1 MNKKDVCATQIAY
14 VRFTEDDLADL
25 DNQVRRVGASSR
37 GAYIRSLIKGVRPV
51 ELPPADYV
59 ALIDE
64 LAKLRRSIDTMAA
77 RAADNKA
84 SALSPVEYY
93 TLSSLT
99 ALTLQKIRLAALPQQ
114 YHLPEDMSQSK
125 AQIASEDYN
134 PGRLDM
140 EAIEAAL
147 CEAVEMHDGLV
158 SEDFIDLFVS
168 QVTPLSDSRF
178 AWCLDFSPQP
188 TVAFL
193 NLAGQRKYTTC
204 SMDSKL
210 HFGPFADEE
219 GHTIPFPGSLRR

>member
-64 LAKLRRSIDTMAA
+64 LAKLRLSIDTMAA

-114 YHLPEDMSQSK
+114 YHLPEDMSH
-125 AQIASEDYN
+125 E
-134 PGRLDM
+134 
-140 EAIEAAL
+140 
-147 CEAVEMHDGLV
+147 
-158 SEDFIDLFVS
+158 
-168 QVTPLSDSRF
+168 
-178 AWCLDFSPQP
+178 
-188 TVAFL
+188 
-193 NLAGQRKYTTC
+193 
-204 SMDSKL
+204 
-210 HFGPFADEE
+210 
-219 GHTIPFPGSLRR
+219 

>member
-1 MNKKDVCATQIAY
+1 MNKKDVCATKIAY
-14 VRFTEDDLADL
+14 VRFTENDLADL

-114 YHLPEDMSQSK
+114 YHLPEDM
-125 AQIASEDYN
+125 
-134 PGRLDM
+134 
-140 EAIEAAL
+140 
-147 CEAVEMHDGLV
+147 
-158 SEDFIDLFVS
+158 
-168 QVTPLSDSRF
+168 
-178 AWCLDFSPQP
+178 
-188 TVAFL
+188 
-193 NLAGQRKYTTC
+193 
-204 SMDSKL
+204 
-210 HFGPFADEE
+210 
-219 GHTIPFPGSLRR
+219 GHE

>member
-1 MNKKDVCATQIAY
+1 MNKKDVCATKIAY

-114 YHLPEDMSQSK
+114 HHL
-125 AQIASEDYN
+125 
-134 PGRLDM
+134 
-140 EAIEAAL
+140 
-147 CEAVEMHDGLV
+147 
-158 SEDFIDLFVS
+158 
-168 QVTPLSDSRF
+168 
-178 AWCLDFSPQP
+178 
-188 TVAFL
+188 
-193 NLAGQRKYTTC
+193 
-204 SMDSKL
+204 
-210 HFGPFADEE
+210 
-219 GHTIPFPGSLRR
+219 SLIHI

>member
-1 MNKKDVCATQIAY
+1 MNKKDVCATKIAY

-25 DNQVRRVGASSR
+25 DNQVRHVGASSR

-114 YHLPEDMSQSK
+114 YHLPEDMSH
-125 AQIASEDYN
+125 E
-134 PGRLDM
+134 
-140 EAIEAAL
+140 
-147 CEAVEMHDGLV
+147 
-158 SEDFIDLFVS
+158 
-168 QVTPLSDSRF
+168 
-178 AWCLDFSPQP
+178 
-188 TVAFL
+188 
-193 NLAGQRKYTTC
+193 
-204 SMDSKL
+204 
-210 HFGPFADEE
+210 
-219 GHTIPFPGSLRR
+219 

>member
-1 MNKKDVCATQIAY
+1 MNKKDVCATKIAY

-51 ELPPADYV
+51 KLPPADYV

-114 YHLPEDMSQSK
+114 YHLPEDMSH
-125 AQIASEDYN
+125 E
-134 PGRLDM
+134 
-140 EAIEAAL
+140 
-147 CEAVEMHDGLV
+147 
-158 SEDFIDLFVS
+158 
-168 QVTPLSDSRF
+168 
-178 AWCLDFSPQP
+178 
-188 TVAFL
+188 
-193 NLAGQRKYTTC
+193 
-204 SMDSKL
+204 
-210 HFGPFADEE
+210 
-219 GHTIPFPGSLRR
+219 

>member
-1 MNKKDVCATQIAY
+1 MNKKDVCATKIAY

-64 LAKLRRSIDTMAA
+64 LAKLRRNIDTMAA

-114 YHLPEDMSQSK
+114 YHLPEDMSH
-125 AQIASEDYN
+125 E
-134 PGRLDM
+134 
-140 EAIEAAL
+140 
-147 CEAVEMHDGLV
+147 
-158 SEDFIDLFVS
+158 
-168 QVTPLSDSRF
+168 
-178 AWCLDFSPQP
+178 
-188 TVAFL
+188 
-193 NLAGQRKYTTC
+193 
-204 SMDSKL
+204 
-210 HFGPFADEE
+210 
-219 GHTIPFPGSLRR
+219 

>member
-1 MNKKDVCATQIAY
+1 MNKKDACATKIAY

-99 ALTLQKIRLAALPQQ
+99 ALTFQKIRLAALPQQ
-114 YHLPEDMSQSK
+114 HHLPEDMSH
-125 AQIASEDYN
+125 E
-134 PGRLDM
+134 
-140 EAIEAAL
+140 
-147 CEAVEMHDGLV
+147 
-158 SEDFIDLFVS
+158 
-168 QVTPLSDSRF
+168 
-178 AWCLDFSPQP
+178 
-188 TVAFL
+188 
-193 NLAGQRKYTTC
+193 
-204 SMDSKL
+204 
-210 HFGPFADEE
+210 
-219 GHTIPFPGSLRR
+219 

>member
-114 YHLPEDMSQSK
+114 HHLQEDMSH
-125 AQIASEDYN
+125 E
-134 PGRLDM
+134 
-140 EAIEAAL
+140 
-147 CEAVEMHDGLV
+147 
-158 SEDFIDLFVS
+158 
-168 QVTPLSDSRF
+168 
-178 AWCLDFSPQP
+178 
-188 TVAFL
+188 
-193 NLAGQRKYTTC
+193 
-204 SMDSKL
+204 
-210 HFGPFADEE
+210 
-219 GHTIPFPGSLRR
+219 

>member
-1 MNKKDVCATQIAY
+1 MNKKDVCATKIAY

-114 YHLPEDMSQSK
+114 HHLPEDMSH
-125 AQIASEDYN
+125 E
-134 PGRLDM
+134 
-140 EAIEAAL
+140 
-147 CEAVEMHDGLV
+147 
-158 SEDFIDLFVS
+158 
-168 QVTPLSDSRF
+168 LS
-178 AWCLDFSPQP
+178 LI
-188 TVAFL
+188 
-193 NLAGQRKYTTC
+193 
-204 SMDSKL
+204 
-210 HFGPFADEE
+210 H
-219 GHTIPFPGSLRR
+219 I

>member
-114 YHLPEDMSQSK
+114 YHLPEDMSY
-125 AQIASEDYN
+125 E
-134 PGRLDM
+134 
-140 EAIEAAL
+140 
-147 CEAVEMHDGLV
+147 
-158 SEDFIDLFVS
+158 
-168 QVTPLSDSRF
+168 
-178 AWCLDFSPQP
+178 
-188 TVAFL
+188 
-193 NLAGQRKYTTC
+193 
-204 SMDSKL
+204 
-210 HFGPFADEE
+210 
-219 GHTIPFPGSLRR
+219 

>member
-1 MNKKDVCATQIAY
+1 MNKKDVCATKIAY

-84 SALSPVEYY
+84 SALSPVGYY

-114 YHLPEDMSQSK
+114 YHLPEDMSH
-125 AQIASEDYN
+125 E
-134 PGRLDM
+134 
-140 EAIEAAL
+140 
-147 CEAVEMHDGLV
+147 
-158 SEDFIDLFVS
+158 
-168 QVTPLSDSRF
+168 
-178 AWCLDFSPQP
+178 
-188 TVAFL
+188 
-193 NLAGQRKYTTC
+193 
-204 SMDSKL
+204 
-210 HFGPFADEE
+210 
-219 GHTIPFPGSLRR
+219 

>member
-1 MNKKDVCATQIAY
+1 MNKKDVCATKIAY

-77 RAADNKA
+77 RAADNKV

-114 YHLPEDMSQSK
+114 YHLPEDMSH
-125 AQIASEDYN
+125 E
-134 PGRLDM
+134 
-140 EAIEAAL
+140 
-147 CEAVEMHDGLV
+147 
-158 SEDFIDLFVS
+158 
-168 QVTPLSDSRF
+168 
-178 AWCLDFSPQP
+178 
-188 TVAFL
+188 
-193 NLAGQRKYTTC
+193 
-204 SMDSKL
+204 
-210 HFGPFADEE
+210 
-219 GHTIPFPGSLRR
+219 

>member
-1 MNKKDVCATQIAY
+1 MNKKDVCATKIAY

-114 YHLPEDMSQSK
+114 YHLPE
-125 AQIASEDYN
+125 
-134 PGRLDM
+134 
-140 EAIEAAL
+140 
-147 CEAVEMHDGLV
+147 V
-158 SEDFIDLFVS
+158 SHE
-168 QVTPLSDSRF
+168 
-178 AWCLDFSPQP
+178 
-188 TVAFL
+188 
-193 NLAGQRKYTTC
+193 
-204 SMDSKL
+204 
-210 HFGPFADEE
+210 
-219 GHTIPFPGSLRR
+219 

>member
-37 GAYIRSLIKGVRPV
+37 GAYIIKGVRPV

-114 YHLPEDMSQSK
+114 HHLPEDMSH
-125 AQIASEDYN
+125 E
-134 PGRLDM
+134 
-140 EAIEAAL
+140 
-147 CEAVEMHDGLV
+147 
-158 SEDFIDLFVS
+158 
-168 QVTPLSDSRF
+168 
-178 AWCLDFSPQP
+178 
-188 TVAFL
+188 
-193 NLAGQRKYTTC
+193 
-204 SMDSKL
+204 
-210 HFGPFADEE
+210 
-219 GHTIPFPGSLRR
+219 

>member
-1 MNKKDVCATQIAY
+1 MNKKDVCATKIAY

-84 SALSPVEYY
+84 SELSPVEYY

-114 YHLPEDMSQSK
+114 YHLPEDMSH
-125 AQIASEDYN
+125 E
-134 PGRLDM
+134 
-140 EAIEAAL
+140 
-147 CEAVEMHDGLV
+147 
-158 SEDFIDLFVS
+158 
-168 QVTPLSDSRF
+168 
-178 AWCLDFSPQP
+178 
-188 TVAFL
+188 
-193 NLAGQRKYTTC
+193 
-204 SMDSKL
+204 
-210 HFGPFADEE
+210 
-219 GHTIPFPGSLRR
+219 

>member
-1 MNKKDVCATQIAY
+1 MNKKDVCATKIAY

-51 ELPPADYV
+51 ALPPADYV

-93 TLSSLT
+93 TFSSLT

-114 YHLPEDMSQSK
+114 YHLPEDMSH
-125 AQIASEDYN
+125 E
-134 PGRLDM
+134 
-140 EAIEAAL
+140 
-147 CEAVEMHDGLV
+147 
-158 SEDFIDLFVS
+158 
-168 QVTPLSDSRF
+168 
-178 AWCLDFSPQP
+178 
-188 TVAFL
+188 
-193 NLAGQRKYTTC
+193 
-204 SMDSKL
+204 
-210 HFGPFADEE
+210 
-219 GHTIPFPGSLRR
+219 

>member
-1 MNKKDVCATQIAY
+1 MNKKDVCATKIAY

-99 ALTLQKIRLAALPQQ
+99 ALTLLKIRLAALPQQ
-114 YHLPEDMSQSK
+114 HHLPEDMSH
-125 AQIASEDYN
+125 E
-134 PGRLDM
+134 
-140 EAIEAAL
+140 
-147 CEAVEMHDGLV
+147 
-158 SEDFIDLFVS
+158 
-168 QVTPLSDSRF
+168 
-178 AWCLDFSPQP
+178 
-188 TVAFL
+188 
-193 NLAGQRKYTTC
+193 
-204 SMDSKL
+204 
-210 HFGPFADEE
+210 
-219 GHTIPFPGSLRR
+219 

>member
-1 MNKKDVCATQIAY
+1 MNKKDVCATKIAY

-99 ALTLQKIRLAALPQQ
+99 ALTLQKIRLAALTQQ
-114 YHLPEDMSQSK
+114 YHLPEDMSH
-125 AQIASEDYN
+125 E
-134 PGRLDM
+134 
-140 EAIEAAL
+140 
-147 CEAVEMHDGLV
+147 
-158 SEDFIDLFVS
+158 
-168 QVTPLSDSRF
+168 
-178 AWCLDFSPQP
+178 
-188 TVAFL
+188 
-193 NLAGQRKYTTC
+193 
-204 SMDSKL
+204 
-210 HFGPFADEE
+210 
-219 GHTIPFPGSLRR
+219 

>member
-1 MNKKDVCATQIAY
+1 MNKKDVCATKIAY

-99 ALTLQKIRLAALPQQ
+99 ALTLQKIRLASLPQHH
-114 YHLPEDMSQSK
+114 HLPEDMSH
-125 AQIASEDYN
+125 E
-134 PGRLDM
+134 
-140 EAIEAAL
+140 
-147 CEAVEMHDGLV
+147 
-158 SEDFIDLFVS
+158 
-168 QVTPLSDSRF
+168 
-178 AWCLDFSPQP
+178 
-188 TVAFL
+188 
-193 NLAGQRKYTTC
+193 
-204 SMDSKL
+204 
-210 HFGPFADEE
+210 
-219 GHTIPFPGSLRR
+219 

>member
-1 MNKKDVCATQIAY
+1 MNKKDVCATKIAY

-77 RAADNKA
+77 RAAYNKA

-114 YHLPEDMSQSK
+114 YHLPEDMSH
-125 AQIASEDYN
+125 E
-134 PGRLDM
+134 
-140 EAIEAAL
+140 
-147 CEAVEMHDGLV
+147 
-158 SEDFIDLFVS
+158 
-168 QVTPLSDSRF
+168 
-178 AWCLDFSPQP
+178 
-188 TVAFL
+188 
-193 NLAGQRKYTTC
+193 
-204 SMDSKL
+204 
-210 HFGPFADEE
+210 
-219 GHTIPFPGSLRR
+219 

>member
-1 MNKKDVCATQIAY
+1 MNKKDVCATKIAY

-114 YHLPEDMSQSK
+114 YHLPEDMRH
-125 AQIASEDYN
+125 E
-134 PGRLDM
+134 
-140 EAIEAAL
+140 
-147 CEAVEMHDGLV
+147 
-158 SEDFIDLFVS
+158 
-168 QVTPLSDSRF
+168 
-178 AWCLDFSPQP
+178 
-188 TVAFL
+188 
-193 NLAGQRKYTTC
+193 
-204 SMDSKL
+204 
-210 HFGPFADEE
+210 
-219 GHTIPFPGSLRR
+219 